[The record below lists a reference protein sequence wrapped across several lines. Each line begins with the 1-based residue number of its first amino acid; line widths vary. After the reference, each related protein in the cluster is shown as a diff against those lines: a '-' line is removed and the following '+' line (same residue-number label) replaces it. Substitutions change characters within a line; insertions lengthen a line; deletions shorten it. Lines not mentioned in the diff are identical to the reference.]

1 MASVYD
7 IKFNRPNRIYKAG
20 DLTKKNETP
29 DGYLAELKSITT
41 EQIQANLNDQ
51 IEHPLE
57 SGKFEDRT
65 ITKGIIE
72 PLDYEDPLF
81 DRQII
86 NQ

>member
-7 IKFNRPNRIYKAG
+7 IKFNRPNRVYKAG
-20 DLTKKNETP
+20 DLTKKNEAP

-51 IEHPLE
+51 IKHPLE
-57 SGKFEDRT
+57 SGNFEDRT